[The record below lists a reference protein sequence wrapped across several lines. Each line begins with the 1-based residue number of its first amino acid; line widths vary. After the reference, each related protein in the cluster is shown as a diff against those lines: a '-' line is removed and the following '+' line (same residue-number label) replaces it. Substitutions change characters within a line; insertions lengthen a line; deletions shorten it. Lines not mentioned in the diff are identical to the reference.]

1 MEVSATSLRIHP
13 RENNIHADTS
23 WTLHLGVLPSLC
35 EGGLISTDV
44 TSRYVCANVGVE
56 LKWGI
61 HSHYHG
67 VSQAPVSVGPPCN
80 PNLKHVF
87 SYCLGT
93 KIDPVCVCACV
104 CVGGAADRF
113 DKTIAPTGL
122 LFAFKN
128 LQLQIWDQSKTSP
141 PCLLVGL
148 IGTCVALDTVASAV
162 CCAVCVCAVLPAIT
176 TNVPRG
182 HSSGSYETAETN
194 VLWGLIG

>member
-104 CVGGAADRF
+104 CVGGLQTDLIR
-113 DKTIAPTGL
+113 PL
-122 LFAFKN
+122 
-128 LQLQIWDQSKTSP
+128 LQLVCCLHSKTSS
-141 PCLLVGL
+141 C
-148 IGTCVALDTVASAV
+148 
-162 CCAVCVCAVLPAIT
+162 
-176 TNVPRG
+176 R
-182 HSSGSYETAETN
+182 SGISLKRHLRAYWW
-194 VLWGLIG
+194 V